1 MGQQMMHITNGDS
14 VAITLRASGVP
25 GEVLP
30 WRDILHEGPVP
41 AGQSLTELSEVRARF
56 IAEQGLGGAYD
67 DVLADFRERDAVLAG
82 CATHDEVV
90 LWFEHD
96 LYDQLQLLQL
106 LDWFA
111 DHERGAA
118 RLSLICIGS
127 LPGRATFG
135 GLGELTTTEL
145 AGLFPTRHAVTDAE
159 LSLGRTAWLAFR
171 SSDPTAIERML
182 VGDTS
187 ALPFLH
193 AALLRH
199 LEEFPSA
206 ENGLSRTEAE
216 LLTVINAGS
225 ETPRAIFK
233 AWQAKEDTTFM
244 GDTPLWMHLR
254 FLAVDP
260 HPLVALADGDPFR
273 MPAEFASPDEFVGQR
288 VMLTDTG
295 RAVLVGQ
302 AHQIALRGINR
313 WLGGAHL
320 QTGGPLWRWQAQR
333 QQLIQS

>member
-1 MGQQMMHITNGDS
+1 MHITNGDS
-14 VAITLRASGVP
+14 AAITLRASGVP

-30 WRDILHEGPVP
+30 WRDILHEGSVP
-41 AGQSLTELSEVRARF
+41 AGLSLTELSEVRARF
-56 IAEQGLGGAYD
+56 IAEQRLGGAYD
-67 DVLADFRERDAVLAG
+67 DVLADFRERDAALAG
-82 CATHDEVV
+82 CTTHDEVV

-96 LYDQLQLLQL
+96 LYDQLQLVQL
-106 LDWFA
+106 VDWFS
-111 DHERGAA
+111 DREQGAA
-118 RLSLICIGS
+118 RLSLICIGAM
-127 LPGRATFG
+127 PGRARFG

-159 LSLGRTAWLAFR
+159 LGLGRTAWHAFR
-171 SSDPTAIERML
+171 SLDPTAIEGVL

-225 ETPRAIFK
+225 ETPRVIFK
-233 AWQAKEDTTFM
+233 AWQAQEDATFM

-254 FLAVDP
+254 LLAAEP
-260 HPLVALADGDPFR
+260 HPLVTLADGGPFR
-273 MPAEFASPDEFVGQR
+273 MPAECASPDEFVGQR
-288 VMLTDTG
+288 IVLTDAG
-295 RAVLVGQ
+295 RAVLAGQ
-302 AHQIALRGINR
+302 ADQIALRGINR
-313 WLGGAHL
+313 WLGGVHL
-320 QTGGPLWRWQAQR
+320 QIGGPLWRWQAQR
-333 QQLIQS
+333 QQLVQS